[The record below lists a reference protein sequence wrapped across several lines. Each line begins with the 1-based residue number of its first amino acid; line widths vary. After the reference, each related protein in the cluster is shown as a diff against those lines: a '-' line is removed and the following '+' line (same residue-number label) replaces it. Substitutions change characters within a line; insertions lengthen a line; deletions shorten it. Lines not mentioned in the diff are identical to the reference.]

1 MNLSFCN
8 PRKLKGDPRQ
18 WSSLRSL
25 WHSVQ
30 DPCHLASLLSQPLRM
45 SWAPTRPAYLRRFMR
60 VSISEISC
68 LNGTILKSER
78 KARRSKEKGRHSQQQ
93 MLPVVMTAEN
103 RAAEERIGS
112 EGLEAECRMIVSM
125 SLAIK
130 GKTG

>member
-1 MNLSFCN
+1 
-8 PRKLKGDPRQ
+8 
-18 WSSLRSL
+18 
-25 WHSVQ
+25 
-30 DPCHLASLLSQPLRM
+30 
-45 SWAPTRPAYLRRFMR
+45 MR

-112 EGLEAECRMIVSM
+112 EGLEAECRTIVSM